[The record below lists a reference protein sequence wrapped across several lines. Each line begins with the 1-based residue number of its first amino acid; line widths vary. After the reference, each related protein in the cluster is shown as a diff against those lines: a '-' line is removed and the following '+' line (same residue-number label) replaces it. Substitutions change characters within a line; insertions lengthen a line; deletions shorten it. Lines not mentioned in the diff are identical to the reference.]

1 MYTKIFNEYR
11 NANFIAI
18 TKIINMLYKENNNS
32 LSDKIILKNSIYYNE
47 KEFQDKLFN
56 KNDDGNYE
64 ILKENNNK
72 EYNLLINSP
81 IEYIPYTNELE
92 WLDYI
97 IKDKVISKLLD
108 DSFKE
113 KILKVLS
120 EFNINGDFIR
130 NSIKIKNESDVS
142 KTLDK
147 DIFWEI
153 VQAISSEKIIKYDYT
168 TKDGTI
174 FKDNKSI
181 PLKIEYSVLDE
192 RCWVILYSLKQ
203 DRLIKSL
210 LNNFNNIKYLD
221 ENIDSNIKEKIV
233 DSYKKKEK
241 NLKLII
247 KNNQNAVERTFYL
260 FSNYE
265 KSAEYIEKEDIHKI
279 NIKYYDYDS
288 EEIVLK
294 LLYLGKNVVV
304 IEPQD
309 IIKRL
314 IEKIKKSISRYS

>member
-18 TKIINMLYKENNNS
+18 TKIINMLYKQNNNP
-32 LSDKIILKNSIYYNE
+32 LSDKVILKNSIYYNG

-56 KNDDGNYE
+56 KNDNGGYG
-64 ILKENNNK
+64 ILKENNK

-130 NSIKIKNESDVS
+130 DSIKIKNESDIS

-147 DIFWEI
+147 DIFWKI
-153 VQAISSEKIIKYDYT
+153 VQAISSEKIIEYDYT
-168 TKDGTI
+168 TKEGTL

-181 PLKIEYSVLDE
+181 PLKIEYSVLDG

-221 ENIDSNIKEKIV
+221 ENIDSNIKEKIA

-241 NLKLII
+241 NLKLIV

-265 KSAEYIEKEDIHKI
+265 KSAKYIEKDDIHEI

-304 IEPQD
+304 TEPQD
-309 IIKRL
+309 IIERL
-314 IEKIKKSISRYS
+314 VEKIKKSINRYL

>member
-18 TKIINMLYKENNNS
+18 TKIINMLYKENNNP
-32 LSDKIILKNSIYYNE
+32 LSGKIILKNSIYYNG

-304 IEPQD
+304 I
-309 IIKRL
+309 
-314 IEKIKKSISRYS
+314 

>member
-18 TKIINMLYKENNNS
+18 TKIINMLYKQNNNP
-32 LSDKIILKNSIYYNE
+32 LSDKVILKNSIYYNG

-56 KNDDGNYE
+56 KNDNGGYG
-64 ILKENNNK
+64 ILKENNK

-130 NSIKIKNESDVS
+130 DSIKIKNESDIS

-147 DIFWEI
+147 DIFWKI

-168 TKDGTI
+168 TKDGTL

-181 PLKIEYSVLDE
+181 PLKIEYSVLDG

-221 ENIDSNIKEKIV
+221 ENIDSNIKEKIA

-241 NLKLII
+241 NLKLIV

-265 KSAEYIEKEDIHKI
+265 KSAKYIEKDDIHEI

-304 IEPQD
+304 TEPQD
-309 IIKRL
+309 IIERL
-314 IEKIKKSISRYS
+314 VEKIKKSITRYS

>member
-18 TKIINMLYKENNNS
+18 TKIINMLYKQNNNP
-32 LSDKIILKNSIYYNE
+32 LSDKVILKNSIYYNG

-56 KNDDGNYE
+56 KNDNGGYG
-64 ILKENNNK
+64 ILKENNK

-81 IEYIPYTNELE
+81 IEYIPYTHELE

-130 NSIKIKNESDVS
+130 DSIKIKNESDIS

-147 DIFWEI
+147 DIFWKI
-153 VQAISSEKIIKYDYT
+153 VQAISSEKIIEYDYT
-168 TKDGTI
+168 TKEGTL

-181 PLKIEYSVLDE
+181 PLKIEYSVLDG

-221 ENIDSNIKEKIV
+221 ENIDSNIKEKIA

-241 NLKLII
+241 NLKLIV

-265 KSAEYIEKEDIHKI
+265 KSAKYIEKDDIHEI

-304 IEPQD
+304 TEPQD
-309 IIKRL
+309 IIERL
-314 IEKIKKSISRYS
+314 VEKIKKSINRYL

>member
-18 TKIINMLYKENNNS
+18 TKIINMLYKQNNNP
-32 LSDKIILKNSIYYNE
+32 LSDKVILKNSIYYNG

-56 KNDDGNYE
+56 KNDNGGYG
-64 ILKENNNK
+64 ILKENNK

-130 NSIKIKNESDVS
+130 DSIKIKNESDIS

-147 DIFWEI
+147 DIFWKI

-168 TKDGTI
+168 TKDGTL

-181 PLKIEYSVLDE
+181 PLKIEYSVLDG

-221 ENIDSNIKEKIV
+221 ENIDSNIKEKIA

-241 NLKLII
+241 NLKLIV

-265 KSAEYIEKEDIHKI
+265 KSAKYIEKEDIHEI

-304 IEPQD
+304 TEPQD
-309 IIKRL
+309 IIERL
-314 IEKIKKSISRYS
+314 VEKIKKSINRYL

>member
-18 TKIINMLYKENNNS
+18 TKIINMLYKQNNNP
-32 LSDKIILKNSIYYNE
+32 LSDKVILKNSIYYNG

-56 KNDDGNYE
+56 KNDNGGYG
-64 ILKENNNK
+64 ILKENNK

-130 NSIKIKNESDVS
+130 DSIKIKNESDIS

-147 DIFWEI
+147 DIFWKI

-168 TKDGTI
+168 TKDGTL

-181 PLKIEYSVLDE
+181 PLKIEYSVLDG

-221 ENIDSNIKEKIV
+221 ENIDSNIKEKIA

-241 NLKLII
+241 NLKLIV

-265 KSAEYIEKEDIHKI
+265 KSAKYIEKDDIHKI

-304 IEPQD
+304 TEPQD
-309 IIKRL
+309 IIERL
-314 IEKIKKSISRYS
+314 VEKIKKSINRYL

>member
-11 NANFIAI
+11 NANFISI
-18 TKIINMLYKENNNS
+18 TKIINMLYKQNNNP
-32 LSDKIILKNSIYYNE
+32 LSDKVILKNSIYYNG

-56 KNDDGNYE
+56 KNDNGGYG
-64 ILKENNNK
+64 ILKENNK

-130 NSIKIKNESDVS
+130 DSIKIKNESDIS

-147 DIFWEI
+147 DIFWKI

-168 TKDGTI
+168 TKDGTLYN
-174 FKDNKSI
+174 DNKSI
-181 PLKIEYSVLDE
+181 PLKIEYSVLDG

-221 ENIDSNIKEKIV
+221 ENIDSNIKEKIA

-241 NLKLII
+241 NLKLIV

-265 KSAEYIEKEDIHKI
+265 KSAKYIEKDDIHEI

-304 IEPQD
+304 TEPQD
-309 IIKRL
+309 IIERL
-314 IEKIKKSISRYS
+314 VEKIKKSINRYL

>member
-18 TKIINMLYKENNNS
+18 TKIINMLYKQNNNP
-32 LSDKIILKNSIYYNE
+32 LSDKVILKNSIYYNG

-56 KNDDGNYE
+56 KNDNGGYG
-64 ILKENNNK
+64 ILKENNK

-130 NSIKIKNESDVS
+130 DSIKIKNESDIS

-147 DIFWEI
+147 DIFWKI
-153 VQAISSEKIIKYDYT
+153 VQAISSEKIIEYDYT
-168 TKDGTI
+168 TKEGTL

-181 PLKIEYSVLDE
+181 PLKIEYSVLDG

-221 ENIDSNIKEKIV
+221 ENIDSNIKEKIA

-241 NLKLII
+241 NLKLIV

-265 KSAEYIEKEDIHKI
+265 KSAKYIEKDDIHEI

-304 IEPQD
+304 TEPQD
-309 IIKRL
+309 IIERL
-314 IEKIKKSISRYS
+314 VEKIKKSITRYS